1 MTSSQQLSSSLPLS
15 LDTLTNNPSHDAY
28 YFVDTNIISAYVKD
42 EIPTLNQYVNEMS
55 SRGSHFFVTER
66 IAGEFARTGCALPP
80 QFIVYENNDADIRA
94 EFAYKDVMTKFDVR
108 TPEFDVDVRWLL
120 ECGHCLHSC
129 EDIPLV
135 KLLTPGSAFA
145 LTLNAKLVHRFLR
158 SKDHRR
164 S

>member
-1 MTSSQQLSSSLPLS
+1 
-15 LDTLTNNPSHDAY
+15 
-28 YFVDTNIISAYVKD
+28 
-42 EIPTLNQYVNEMS
+42 MS

-80 QFIVYENNDADIRA
+80 QFIVYENNDAYIRA

-108 TPEFDVDVRWLL
+108 TPEFGVDVRWLL

-158 SKDHRR
+158 SKDYRPQFESIVDDQGLEHLADLRLLH
-164 S
+164 SNGKYEDLYAF